1 MNPHRIAA
9 LAWLHPFLLALAPV
23 LTLYSLNR
31 SEVPEP
37 FHGLIPYVEQFHTD
51 RDATPGAL
59 VGNQPR
65 ADSANFYQ
73 AVLPHWD
80 ALNVWLCGSPKTEA
94 KISFNQMLNAWPG
107 ALPPPPIE
115 LMAGIIFRTRAEKRE
130 AKHKYWRE
138 IARKSNH
145 DRNA

>member
-1 MNPHRIAA
+1 MTDDDDPLDARTKALQQRLGRGWEGFGFAEEPRPANPI
-9 LAWLHPFLLALAPV
+9 
-23 LTLYSLNR
+23 NR

-80 ALNVWLCGSPKTEA
+80 ALIVWLCGSP
-94 KISFNQMLNAWPG
+94 
-107 ALPPPPIE
+107 
-115 LMAGIIFRTRAEKRE
+115 
-130 AKHKYWRE
+130 
-138 IARKSNH
+138 
-145 DRNA
+145 